1 MRTYKSEA
9 AATPQAPPAQGVG
22 FGDLVTA
29 TVIASGALVVT
40 SAGVAL
46 LVWRSVWTELS
57 LALGLLPIALLAV
70 GMLVYLK
77 RHLLWRLESLT
88 GQDLD
93 GDGMAG
99 QPERVRLVPVNRRVM
114 VNGVDS
120 EDLALFAR
128 AAVGTSEYSQAAWRG
143 RRMPS
148 GRRCDNGYHALLVG
162 CLVKV
167 GIVEDY
173 GRGTAGHLA
182 VSDVDDALR
191 LLGI

>member
-9 AATPQAPPAQGVG
+9 AATPQLEPVQGVG

-29 TVIASGALVVT
+29 TAIAACALVIV
-40 SAGVAL
+40 SGGVAV
-46 LVWRSVWTELS
+46 LVWHGVWWQLS
-57 LALGLLPIALLAV
+57 LALGLLPPAILAL
-70 GMLVYLK
+70 GMLLYL
-77 RHLLWRLESLT
+77 RRNLLWGLEALT

-128 AAVGTSEYSQAAWRG
+128 AAVGTGDWTQATWRG

-148 GRRCDNGYHALLVG
+148 GRRCDNGYHAALVAA
-162 CLVKV
+162 LVKV
-167 GIVEDY
+167 GIVQDY
-173 GRGTAGHLA
+173 GPRSAGHLA

-191 LLGI
+191 LLGV